1 MLRFINRAKKSVRKK
16 CSMQGM
22 YREKENQQI
31 TTIDGINR
39 LLHTEEKSDEQKI
52 D

>member
-1 MLRFINRAKKSVRKK
+1 MLRFINRTKKSVRKMLNT
-16 CSMQGM
+16 SNRQRG
-22 YREKENQQI
+22 EDEQI

-39 LLHTEEKSDEQKI
+39 LLHTEETSDEQKI

>member
-1 MLRFINRAKKSVRKK
+1 MLRFINRTKKRERKMLNT
-16 CSMQGM
+16 SNVQ
-22 YREKENQQI
+22 REEDEQI

-39 LLHTEEKSDEQKI
+39 LLHTEEMSDEQKI

>member
-1 MLRFINRAKKSVRKK
+1 MLRFINRTKKSVRKMLNT
-16 CSMQGM
+16 SNGQRG
-22 YREKENQQI
+22 EDEQI

-39 LLHTEEKSDEQKI
+39 LLHTEETSDEQKI

>member
-1 MLRFINRAKKSVRKK
+1 MLRFINRTKKSERKMLNT
-16 CSMQGM
+16 SNVQ
-22 YREKENQQI
+22 REEDEQI

-39 LLHTEEKSDEQKI
+39 LLHTEEMSDEQKI

>member
-1 MLRFINRAKKSVRKK
+1 MLRFINRTKKSVRKMLNT
-16 CSMQGM
+16 SIGQRG
-22 YREKENQQI
+22 EDEQI

-39 LLHTEEKSDEQKI
+39 LLHTEETSEEQKI